1 MTYFAETVLTVTS
14 KEKHITAVASLAV
27 VFGTT
32 RSVKLATPLP
42 CDNKLPTLG
51 IVLSTYQT
59 EQETVSQQQNL

>member
-1 MTYFAETVLTVTS
+1 MTHFAETVLTVTS
-14 KEKHITAVASLAV
+14 KEKYLTAVASLAV
-27 VFGTT
+27 VFGTI
-32 RSVKLATPLP
+32 RSVKLAIPLP